1 MTVRTIGTSTSS
13 TRSVASLLRRIR
25 TLPADP
31 AVDDPRK
38 WYRTQKEHW
47 IGWLAQYDGPGAY
60 GRRTDVVRDARYAY
74 NHIVEP
80 AMLLYLA
87 KSAGIDRRRVCAA
100 RLAAVPPRPSCKLLP
115 RFGARSAGMTSH
127 VRFGLRVRGRSA
139 AVRISKPGTVVL
151 GRLLHRPDRGC
162 QRRDHAGNAGSAA
175 RRFAV
180 FDATPLIDASDQT
193 TSASTAT
200 ATRWI
205 G

>member
-87 KSAGIDRRRVCAA
+87 KAAGIDRRRVCAA
-100 RLAAVPPRPSCKLLP
+100 RLAASATSTLMQASAAIRGEIGWDDIERALWPPRPGP
-115 RFGARSAGMTSH
+115 
-127 VRFGLRVRGRSA
+127 
-139 AVRISKPGTVVL
+139 
-151 GRLLHRPDRGC
+151 
-162 QRRDHAGNAGSAA
+162 
-175 RRFAV
+175 
-180 FDATPLIDASDQT
+180 
-193 TSASTAT
+193 
-200 ATRWI
+200 
-205 G
+205 